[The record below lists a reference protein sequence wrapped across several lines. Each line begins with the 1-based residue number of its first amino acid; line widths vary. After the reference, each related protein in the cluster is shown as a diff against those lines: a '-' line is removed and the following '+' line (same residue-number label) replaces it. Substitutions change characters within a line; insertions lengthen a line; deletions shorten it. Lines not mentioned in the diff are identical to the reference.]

1 MSSSDEDQPTPPPP
15 PRFSTPE
22 PDFDPLLSPEQ
33 SRFSPSL
40 RLALPLIAETTLPG
54 ERVST
59 YQNWLDPPDPSINH
73 WIAHNARQEDTFKWF
88 LNGDAYKAWKTN
100 GTLYWVRGK
109 CAYLVIFHLPCHSF
123 NALFLAGSGKT
134 FLTCVTL
141 PSSLSLNMY

>member
-1 MSSSDEDQPTPPPP
+1 MSSSDEEDQPPPPPP

-33 SRFSPSL
+33 SRFSSASL
-40 RLALPLIAETTLPG
+40 CLALPLVAETTPPG

-59 YQNWLDPPDPSINH
+59 YQKWLAPPDPSINH
-73 WIAHNARQEDTFKWF
+73 WIAHKARQEDTFKWF

-109 CAYLVIFHLPCHSF
+109 CAYLVIFHLHCHSF
-123 NALFLAGSGKT
+123 NAFFLVGSGKT
-134 FLTCVTL
+134 CLTCVTL
-141 PSSLSLNMY
+141 YPAACS